1 MPTRKYLNLLQQL
14 AITQF
19 KLKDQSAFLGF
30 IWSFLNPL
38 VMLGILFV
46 LFSVRT
52 GESIEHYAVYLLIG
66 VVQYTHFA
74 NSTSRSITLLR
85 SMKGLTADAI
95 FPKEVLVLSAV
106 IADSVELLVS
116 MMICVL
122 IAIMSGIVLSG
133 AILLLPFV
141 WMLQLLLVSSVSLV
155 LSCLYV
161 FVRDVAHIYQAF
173 LRVLIFITPIFYD
186 MSFLG
191 DGAGRYILLLNPL
204 THLINFSR
212 TLIIEGRPF
221 SVEASM
227 VLLLASSLLLF
238 CSFKIFKHYE
248 PTFAE
253 NV

>member
-1 MPTRKYLNLLQQL
+1 MPTRKYLNLLHQL
-14 AITQF
+14 ALTQF

-141 WMLQLLLVSSVSLV
+141 WMLQLLLVASVSLV

-161 FVRDVAHIYQAF
+161 FVRDVAHVYQAF

-212 TLIIEGRPF
+212 TVIIEGRPF

-227 VLLLASSLLLF
+227 LLLLASSFLLF

>member
-14 AITQF
+14 ALTQF

-30 IWSFLNPL
+30 IWSFLHPL

-46 LFSVRT
+46 LFSVTT
-52 GESIEHYAVYLLIG
+52 GQSIEHYAVYLLIG

-141 WMLQLLLVSSVSLV
+141 WMLQLLLVASVSLV

-161 FVRDVAHIYQAF
+161 FVRDVAHVYQAF

-212 TLIIEGRPF
+212 TVIIEGRPF

-227 VLLLASSLLLF
+227 LLLLASSLLLF
-238 CSFKIFKHYE
+238 CSFKLFKRYE